1 MKTVYRTYHEQDGKI
16 LINLIVN
23 QEGDLFNISES
34 VHDIDLKGIKSDELN
49 QILKEINVSEPV
61 KLEIKKAIL
70 DQHMGLVENAK
81 YQLEILKPRID
92 DDLHYIQNEIEIE
105 LSQLEERLKELQTKL
120 EDLVK

>member
-16 LINLIVN
+16 LVNLIVN